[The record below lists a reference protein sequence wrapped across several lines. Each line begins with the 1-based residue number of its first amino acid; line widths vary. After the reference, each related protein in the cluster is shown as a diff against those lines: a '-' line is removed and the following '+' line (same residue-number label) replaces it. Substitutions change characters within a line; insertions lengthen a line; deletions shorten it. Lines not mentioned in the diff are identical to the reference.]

1 MMIQKRIE
9 IDANSILKL
18 ITHYTQD
25 LKYPMPLDAE
35 LVAAGISPVLH
46 RWIMLEVSSEEWD
59 RAGVPINPDT
69 HEPEMYHVRY
79 EGCSVGSW
87 MSQGGEDQGKME
99 WKESVEAPK

>member
-1 MMIQKRIE
+1 MIQKRIE

-35 LVAAGISPVLH
+35 LIAAGVSPAIS

-59 RAGVPINPDT
+59 RAGIPINPT
-69 HEPEMYHVRY
+69 TQEPEFFHVRY
-79 EGCSVGSW
+79 EGCNVGSW
-87 MSQGGEDQGKME
+87 MAQGGEDHGKME
-99 WKESVEAPK
+99 WKESVEAPT

>member
-1 MMIQKRIE
+1 MIQKRIE

-46 RWIMLEVSSEEWD
+46 RWIMLIAPGYLLIPTPTNLRCTTSATKAAPSAPGCP
-59 RAGVPINPDT
+59 RAARIRAKWN
-69 HEPEMYHVRY
+69 
-79 EGCSVGSW
+79 
-87 MSQGGEDQGKME
+87 GKNLLRHQ
-99 WKESVEAPK
+99 SNYDV